1 MLLCL
6 LFPSFLCVWELSWS
20 WLALS
25 LSPVAPLA
33 LWQWLWPVHL
43 PPTVWV
49 WWERGHGRPL
59 APLSNL
65 LPTEHPHQPPGQL
78 LRPQNLHSSARWAPG
93 HTVTRRSAQTHTRT
107 LTIPT
112 HMLSKPLYKWKPCNT
127 HGYTGGPHEEKK
139 KKNFL
144 SYTHILH
151 VCQPFNTQS
160 SQAQVFPTA
169 PYNGLSSQGWDT
181 NRWRCF
187 LY

>member
-1 MLLCL
+1 M
-6 LFPSFLCVWELSWS
+6 SELSWS

-25 LSPVAPLA
+25 LGPVAPLA

-49 WWERGHGRPL
+49 WWDRGHGRPP

-65 LPTEHPHQPPGQL
+65 PPPNTLTSPQASCSGPRICTALPGGPQDTQL
-78 LRPQNLHSSARWAPG
+78 DPFTYTHVHGGAHK
-93 HTVTRRSAQTHTRT
+93 HTHT

-112 HMLSKPLYKWKPCNT
+112 HMLGKPLYKWKPYNT
-127 HGYTGGPHEEKK
+127 HGYTGGLHEKTSS
-139 KKNFL
+139 L
-144 SYTHILH
+144 SRARTHTHTHIVH
-151 VCQPFNTQS
+151 VCQPFNIQPL
-160 SQAQVFPTA
+160 QAQVFPTA